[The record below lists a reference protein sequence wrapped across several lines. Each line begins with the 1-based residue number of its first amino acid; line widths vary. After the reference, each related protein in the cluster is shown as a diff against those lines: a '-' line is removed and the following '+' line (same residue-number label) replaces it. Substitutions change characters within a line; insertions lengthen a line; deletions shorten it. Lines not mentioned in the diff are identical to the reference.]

1 MKKVIVYIDG
11 FNLYYGMLKGTP
23 YKWLDLEK
31 FVDELVSDDVEV
43 VAIKYFTAQIK
54 TYPFDLQKVQ
64 RQQFYIRAV
73 SMLPR
78 VKVIE
83 GFYTK
88 HKIRMPFYKEPCIS
102 CDKTDG
108 MASVVKLEEKR
119 SDVNIATE
127 MLLDAMSGA
136 ADAFML
142 ISGDSDLAGPV
153 AAIRYRVKRP
163 VAVFNPHEG
172 ECHELRRFSTFCKN
186 GKMPEALD
194 FYRTGDNSLK
204 IVTALYHSTLRF
216 TFDTEVLWPIMVTC
230 SEDDPREEF
239 LDVLLMEKAL
249 QDMSLVGGAD
259 DVYVPETYSDLL
271 IQTGHLLSAIGRLDD
286 ALHMSEDM
294 QKAATL
300 ATGSPLVGMVTAA
313 RYRATVMCVAGKQ
326 DDAIASLQDTMNSL
340 IASTPKKNAEEYEEM
355 IDLLRQ
361 EINGIR
367 ELLED

>member
-1 MKKVIVYIDG
+1 MRTSISFISIAAALLVFSCSPKREEVILTPVQQDIVSTIDYI
-11 FNLYYGMLKGTP
+11 NR
-23 YKWLDLEK
+23 
-31 FVDELVSDDVEV
+31 S
-43 VAIKYFTAQIK
+43 
-54 TYPFDLQKVQ
+54 
-64 RQQFYIRAV
+64 
-73 SMLPR
+73 
-78 VKVIE
+78 
-83 GFYTK
+83 
-88 HKIRMPFYKEPCIS
+88 
-102 CDKTDG
+102 
-108 MASVVKLEEKR
+108 LEEYVGAIPSPDSKEDIGR
-119 SDVNIATE
+119 LSTEEIIAQMSDVMARGDKDA
-127 MLLDAMSGA
+127 LLSYSAKLLANAPM
-136 ADAFML
+136 
-142 ISGDSDLAGPV
+142 DSAS
-153 AAIRYRVKRP
+153 IIW
-163 VAVFNPHEG
+163 NT
-172 ECHELRRFSTFCKN
+172 FSTFCKN

-230 SEDDPREEF
+230 SENDPREEF

-355 IDLLRQ
+355 IDILRQ

>member
-31 FVDELVSDDVEV
+31 FVDALVADDVEV
-43 VAIKYFTAQIK
+43 VVIKYFTAQIK
-54 TYPFDLQKVQ
+54 TYPFDLQKVH

-142 ISGDSDLAGPV
+142 MMSRGQSLSDVAGGCRGGCRGDSPCLMSRGQSLSD
-153 AAIRYRVKRP
+153 
-163 VAVFNPHEG
+163 
-172 ECHELRRFSTFCKN
+172 RR
-186 GKMPEALD
+186 
-194 FYRTGDNSLK
+194 RT
-204 IVTALYHSTLRF
+204 
-216 TFDTEVLWPIMVTC
+216 
-230 SEDDPREEF
+230 
-239 LDVLLMEKAL
+239 
-249 QDMSLVGGAD
+249 
-259 DVYVPETYSDLL
+259 
-271 IQTGHLLSAIGRLDD
+271 
-286 ALHMSEDM
+286 
-294 QKAATL
+294 
-300 ATGSPLVGMVTAA
+300 
-313 RYRATVMCVAGKQ
+313 
-326 DDAIASLQDTMNSL
+326 
-340 IASTPKKNAEEYEEM
+340 
-355 IDLLRQ
+355 
-361 EINGIR
+361 
-367 ELLED
+367 